1 MAGSGKPIVQGS
13 CKALQRAYKAS
24 QRGSTIA
31 SPPSEAMVEPRV
43 ISPCSI
49 PLTNRV
55 DY

>member
-31 SPPSEAMVEPRV
+31 SRPGEAMVEPTCHL
-43 ISPCSI
+43 SLFDSS
-49 PLTNRV
+49 
-55 DY
+55 D